1 MKLGIVTLCGEFSCD
16 IRLQNY
22 ALSAVLRGMRSH
34 RQLPCFGFP
43 VLFRRP
49 FVVFGR
55 KHANGSNMNSHINTL
70 LGISGLR
77 GAGAW
82 RVSMHSWTATSTA
95 LTTPW
100 MRPGASPL
108 TIRTKP
114 SCTKRT

>member
-77 GAGAW
+77 GGWCLEGVDAFLDCDFNS
-82 RVSMHSWTATSTA
+82 VDDA
-95 LTTPW
+95 LDAP
-100 MRPGASPL
+100 RRLSFDYPNKAL
-108 TIRTKP
+108 VH
-114 SCTKRT
+114 